1 MSRPARR
8 LRGQPL
14 AAFSLLLGLWVV
26 ARVVTWEPLLA
37 DRVEAASRPA
47 GEVAH
52 KQAPAVR
59 GPAPFTVPVAAGLSA
74 NRGPTVWTPRGTA
87 LAPAASV
94 PVFAPRLDE
103 PLTAAGSDPAAA
115 GPSPVQ
121 PLVQPLPKAGPG
133 LLSPRIAAAHQ
144 MAWLAGIAQLP
155 LPPEAT
161 AALAPR
167 AVAALLPVGPVAH
180 SAPLPVG
187 RVAHSAPRWS
197 ADGWLLL
204 RQGGGAGASPGGA
217 LLPALGASQVGAV
230 VRYRLAPDSAH
241 RPALYLR
248 ASSALH
254 QPRGEELAA
263 GLVLRPLPRLPV
275 AAMAEARL
283 TQTAAGM
290 RLRPAAALVTEL
302 PPAQLPGGLRGEA
315 YAQAGYVGGAGATAF
330 VDGQARIEAPLASIG
345 QFRLRAGA
353 GAWGGAQ
360 KGASRLDVGPTATI
374 AVPLGSGGGRLSAD
388 WRFRVAGNAAPA
400 SGPAL
405 TLSAGF

>member
-47 GEVAH
+47 GAVAH
-52 KQAPAVR
+52 HSQIPAARV
-59 GPAPFTVPVAAGLSA
+59 PAPVTVPISVGLSA
-74 NRGPTVWTPRGTA
+74 NRGPTVWTRHGAT

-94 PVFAPRLDE
+94 PVFVPRLDE
-103 PLTAAGSDPAAA
+103 PLPVAGADRAPL
-115 GPSPVQ
+115 GQPPVQ
-121 PLVQPLPKAGPG
+121 PLVQSPVTPLPKAQPG

-155 LPPEAT
+155 LPPEAA
-161 AALAPR
+161 AALARR
-167 AVAALLPVGPVAH
+167 AGGVPLPAGPVAH
-180 SAPLPVG
+180 G
-187 RVAHSAPRWS
+187 APRWS

-263 GLVLRPLPRLPV
+263 GIALRPLPRLPV

-283 TQTAAGM
+283 TQTGAGL

-302 PPAQLPGGLRGEA
+302 PPVELPGGLRGEA
-315 YAQAGYVGGAGATAF
+315 YVQAGYVGGAGATAF

-360 KGASRLDVGPTATI
+360 KGANRLDVGPTATI

-388 WRFRVAGNAAPA
+388 WRFRVAGNAAPT

>member
-47 GEVAH
+47 GAVAH
-52 KQAPAVR
+52 RQAPAARV
-59 GPAPFTVPVAAGLSA
+59 PAPVTVPVAVGLSA
-74 NRGPTVWTPRGTA
+74 NRGSTVWTPHGAA

-94 PVFAPRLDE
+94 PVFAPRLE
-103 PLTAAGSDPAAA
+103 QPLPMAGADPAAT
-115 GPSPVQ
+115 GLSPVQ
-121 PLVQPLPKAGPG
+121 PLVSPLPKAPPG

-155 LPPEAT
+155 LPPEAA

-167 AVAALLPVGPVAH
+167 AAAAPLPVGPVVH
-180 SAPLPVG
+180 SA
-187 RVAHSAPRWS
+187 SRWS
-197 ADGWLLL
+197 ADAWLLL

-230 VRYRLAPDSAH
+230 VRYRLAPGSAL

-290 RLRPAAALVTEL
+290 RVRPAAALVTEL
-302 PPAQLPGGLRGEA
+302 PPAQLPGGLRGET
-315 YAQAGYVGGAGATAF
+315 YVQAGYVGGAGATAF